1 MKTAKLPRCYYDFMD
16 QLKTNPA
23 GSTPYTPSLA
33 MLYGLKES
41 IRSVSRLVS
50 MLAAQTALDS
60 WQPRD
65 CETGLHS

>member
-1 MKTAKLPRCYYDFMD
+1 MLLCVHCQALGSMKTAKLPRCYYDFMD

-41 IRSVSRLVS
+41 IRSVKS
-50 MLAAQTALDS
+50 AGA
-60 WQPRD
+60 
-65 CETGLHS
+65 